1 VQKKRNRKGVTVVEY
16 AIVLAL
22 NAIAVAVAAQVSPAR
37 LSVYLAKRPRNQGG
51 AVMFKFAITPKESAL
66 AFPIHNNLV
75 NNRALQNK
83 CFEQD
88 FTNRLGSQNPFL

>member
-1 VQKKRNRKGVTVVEY
+1 
-16 AIVLAL
+16 
-22 NAIAVAVAAQVSPAR
+22 
-37 LSVYLAKRPRNQGG
+37 
-51 AVMFKFAITPKESAL
+51 MFKFAITPKESAL

>member
-1 VQKKRNRKGVTVVEY
+1 MNPSVTVNTAGS
-16 AIVLAL
+16 AIP
-22 NAIAVAVAAQVSPAR
+22 QQ
-37 LSVYLAKRPRNQGG
+37 K
-51 AVMFKFAITPKESAL
+51 PKESAL